1 MRTDMLLKKILK
13 WAFVLQFK
21 KGRFSVEELL
31 KIMDIDENSIRN
43 ALERAYKYGLVK
55 PVSNDNNREFIVTE
69 KGRSLIKVIVTA
81 GTFDIIHT
89 GHIRT
94 LKAAKELGD
103 VLIVIVA
110 RDKNVLRLKSRPPV
124 VPEEQRRQVVESLK
138 PVDIAI
144 LGSEDDI
151 LTPIEKIKPDIIA
164 LGRDQKVDEEVLRK
178 NLKKRGIVTE
188 IVRLDVWDDSPLAK
202 TSKILEKANKLMERE
217 NA

>member
-1 MRTDMLLKKILK
+1 MLLKKILK